1 MISHEEHSKFQ
12 VLEER
17 FDIDG
22 FDHALILHCK
32 DHETFLLAQIL
43 ATKEVVEKIPCGQ
56 TNMEVYALV
65 D

>member
-1 MISHEEHSKFQ
+1 MF
-12 VLEER
+12 EER

-22 FDHALILHCK
+22 FDHAPVLHCK